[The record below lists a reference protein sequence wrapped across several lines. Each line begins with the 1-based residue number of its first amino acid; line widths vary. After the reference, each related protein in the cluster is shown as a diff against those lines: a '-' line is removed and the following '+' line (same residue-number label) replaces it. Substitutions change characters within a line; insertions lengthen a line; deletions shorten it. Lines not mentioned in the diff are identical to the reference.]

1 MKGEKTVKRHEPY
14 NKVEGF
20 KRENH
25 ITNLMIANVL
35 GLSEASVIKK
45 NIGKSDYYVSEVK
58 KLMRDLNF
66 PLDVFLP

>member
-1 MKGEKTVKRHEPY
+1 MKRHEPY

-20 KRENH
+20 KKENR
-25 ITNLMIANVL
+25 ITNAMIASIL
-35 GLSEASVIKK
+35 GLSEASVINK

-58 KLMRDLNF
+58 KLMQELNF

>member
-58 KLMRDLNF
+58 NLC
-66 PLDVFLP
+66 VI

>member
-1 MKGEKTVKRHEPY
+1 MKRHEPY

>member
-1 MKGEKTVKRHEPY
+1 MKRHDPY

-20 KRENH
+20 KKENH